1 MTGKRKMSSIL
12 FAALLAS
19 VVAASAAGC
28 SKKEEAGAQIN
39 LGTKEAEAVSDQQED
54 RVIGAGRKSTAVN
67 TDKELQ
73 ALSAMELVKD
83 NDALQLYINRETAEI
98 ALKDKR
104 DSYVWFSNPVER
116 SEDQKASPLY
126 HSELSSQVL
135 LTYYN
140 EKGQVNAFNS
150 YDDSVAKQQFEITD
164 EENGIKVVY
173 RIGNIAKGFA
183 NIPKVI
189 SKKRFQ
195 EQILDQIADE
205 ELRKSVEYKFSFDE
219 AKQIYVVRKLQDY
232 VAEEI
237 SAALEA
243 AGYTAEDA
251 QQDNEENGAADAASA
266 ARAEFTIPIQYTL
279 DNEQLVVTIPG
290 KELQF
295 NAEYPIASV
304 QVLKHFGAA
313 GVKESG
319 YLFVPDGAGAL
330 IELNSG
336 KHQAEPYNLPVYG
349 NDGTYNVKEKIQ
361 TNEMTRLPV
370 FGLKRSDH
378 ALFGIIENGDA
389 MASITAD
396 VSGRNDSYNTVSSK
410 FQISSMD
417 FYTLTSGTKT
427 SSVPMFQKKRY
438 DGDLSIRYSFLSGEA
453 SDYVGMAAEYRNYL
467 INKFNIQKLDKVED
481 SPFVMELVGA
491 FRVDKSF
498 LGIPYEATQSL
509 TSFAE
514 AKNLLQELMDTD
526 IHHID
531 LRYVGWFNDGIRHSS
546 PASIKVVNKL
556 GGKEGLR
563 ELADFAQKNGIG
575 FYPDTAFLEKYKG
588 SSGSATWL
596 DRGEAKVYQYNPVM
610 YDQDTSKFSH
620 YILSPAALPKQ
631 INGFLADYK
640 ALGLQGLSLRDMGN
654 QVNSDYNPDKTITRQ
669 EALEMIKTQTNKLS
683 LQAQTIM
690 VNGGN
695 AYSLPY
701 ADVIVNA
708 PTKSSLMNIT
718 DQDIPF
724 YQIALHGYYD
734 LAGSPY
740 NMDDKQNPRLSMLK
754 ALETG
759 SSLYYQWYASDSTK
773 VKDTDY
779 DNLYALNYK
788 DWLDEAVQLYKE
800 ANGVLSKVRN
810 QVIVKHRQI
819 LPGVVETT
827 FQNGYVITINYNNKA
842 IAVEGMQLAAQSYQV
857 GGEADVQ

>member
-1 MTGKRKMSSIL
+1 
-12 FAALLAS
+12 
-19 VVAASAAGC
+19 
-28 SKKEEAGAQIN
+28 
-39 LGTKEAEAVSDQQED
+39 
-54 RVIGAGRKSTAVN
+54 
-67 TDKELQ
+67 
-73 ALSAMELVKD
+73 
-83 NDALQLYINRETAEI
+83 
-98 ALKDKR
+98 
-104 DSYVWFSNPVER
+104 
-116 SEDQKASPLY
+116 
-126 HSELSSQVL
+126 
-135 LTYYN
+135 
-140 EKGQVNAFNS
+140 
-150 YDDSVAKQQFEITD
+150 
-164 EENGIKVVY
+164 
-173 RIGNIAKGFA
+173 
-183 NIPKVI
+183 
-189 SKKRFQ
+189 
-195 EQILDQIADE
+195 
-205 ELRKSVEYKFSFDE
+205 
-219 AKQIYVVRKLQDY
+219 
-232 VAEEI
+232 
-237 SAALEA
+237 
-243 AGYTAEDA
+243 
-251 QQDNEENGAADAASA
+251 
-266 ARAEFTIPIQYTL
+266 
-279 DNEQLVVTIPG
+279 
-290 KELQF
+290 
-295 NAEYPIASV
+295 
-304 QVLKHFGAA
+304 
-313 GVKESG
+313 
-319 YLFVPDGAGAL
+319 
-330 IELNSG
+330 
-336 KHQAEPYNLPVYG
+336 
-349 NDGTYNVKEKIQ
+349 VKEKIQ

-378 ALFGIIENGDA
+378 ALFGVIENGDA

-396 VSGRNDSYNTVSSK
+396 VSGRNDSYNTVGGK
-410 FQISSMD
+410 FQITAMD

-438 DGDLSIRYSFLSGEA
+438 EGDLAIRYSFLSGDA
-453 SDYVGMAAEYRNYL
+453 SDYVGMATEYRNYL
-467 INKFNIQKLDKVED
+467 VNKFNIKRLSESDD

-498 LGIPYEATQSL
+498 LGIPYEATETL

-514 AKNLLQELMDTD
+514 AQSLLQGLMDSD
-526 IHHID
+526 IHKID

-546 PASIKVVNKL
+546 PSKINVVNKL
-556 GGKEGLR
+556 GGKDGLR
-563 ELADFAQKNGIG
+563 ELADFTEKNGIG

-588 SSGSATWL
+588 SGGSATWL
-596 DRGEAKVYQYNPVM
+596 DRGDAKVYLYNPVM

-620 YILSPAALPKQ
+620 YILSPATLPKQ

-640 ALGLQGLSLRDMGN
+640 ALGLKGLSLRDMGD

-669 EALEMIKTQTNKLS
+669 EALEMIKTQTDKLK
-683 LQAQTIM
+683 LQAQSIM

-734 LAGSPY
+734 LAGLPY

-810 QVIVKHRQI
+810 QVIVKHRNI
-819 LPGVVETT
+819 VPGVVETT

>member
-1 MTGKRKMSSIL
+1 MTGKRKLSSIL

-19 VVAASAAGC
+19 VVAAGTIGC
-28 SKKEEAGAQIN
+28 SKKEEAGVQTT
-39 LGTKEAEAVSDQQED
+39 LGANQAEVVSDQQGD
-54 RVIGAGRKSTAVN
+54 RIIGVGRKATAIN
-67 TDKELQ
+67 TEEELQ
-73 ALSAMELVKD
+73 ALSAMELVKE
-83 NDALQLYINRETAEI
+83 NESLQLYLNRETAEV
-98 ALKDKR
+98 AVKDKR

-116 SEDQKASPLY
+116 SKDQKASPLY
-126 HSELSSQVL
+126 QSELSSQVL

-140 EKGQVNAFNS
+140 EKGQINAFNS
-150 YDDSVAKQQFEITD
+150 YDDSVLKQQFEIID
-164 EENGIKVVY
+164 MDNGIKVVY

-183 NIPKVI
+183 NIPKAI

-195 EQILDQIADE
+195 EQILDQIVDE
-205 ELRKSVEYKFSFDE
+205 EARQSVEYKFSFDE

-237 SAALEA
+237 SATLEA

-251 QQDNEENGAADAASA
+251 EQDNVENGTADAASA
-266 ARAEFTIPIQYTL
+266 ARAEFTIPILYTL
-279 DNEQLVVTIPG
+279 DNEQLIVSIPG

-295 NAEYPIASV
+295 NAEYPIATV
-304 QVLKHFGAA
+304 QLLKHFGAA
-313 GVKESG
+313 DAKESG

-330 IELNSG
+330 IKLNSG

-370 FGLKRSDH
+370 FGMKRSDH
-378 ALFGIIENGDA
+378 ALFGVIENGDA

-396 VSGRNDSYNTVSSK
+396 VSGRNDSYNTVGGK
-410 FQISSMD
+410 FQITAMD

-438 DGDLSIRYSFLSGEA
+438 EGDLAIRYSFLSGDA
-453 SDYVGMAAEYRNYL
+453 SDYVGMATEYRNYL
-467 INKFNIQKLDKVED
+467 VDKFNIKRLSETDD

-498 LGIPYEATQSL
+498 LGIPYEATETL

-514 AKNLLQELMDTD
+514 AQSLLQELMDSD
-526 IHHID
+526 IHKID

-546 PASIKVVNKL
+546 PSKINVVNKL
-556 GGKEGLR
+556 GGKDGLR
-563 ELADFAQKNGIG
+563 ELADFAEKNGIG

-588 SSGSATWL
+588 SGGSATWL
-596 DRGEAKVYQYNPVM
+596 DRGDAKVYLYNPVM

-620 YILSPAALPKQ
+620 YILSPATLPKQ
-631 INGFLADYK
+631 INGFMADYK
-640 ALGLQGLSLRDMGN
+640 ALGLKGLSLRDMGD

-669 EALEMIKTQTNKLS
+669 EALEMIKTQTNKLK
-683 LQAQTIM
+683 LQAQSIM

-734 LAGSPY
+734 LAGLPY

-810 QVIVKHRQI
+810 QVIVKHRNI
-819 LPGVVETT
+819 VPGVVETT

-842 IAVEGMQLAAQSYQV
+842 VAVEGMQLAAQSYQV